1 LTHARAQF
9 NAILIRAGDVE
20 DASPK
25 NAYDEVLLD
34 RVILFLMRI
43 SMVTGTKRRTIV
55 LGSGTAV
62 TSNIGV
68 CVVKKLDA
76 GGNGSTVVRNVFAP
90 KALPR
95 VADGDVVIT
104 GFVGICQS
112 RGLPLAPARNGA
124 DRTK

>member
-1 LTHARAQF
+1 VKGASIHA
-9 NAILIRAGDVE
+9 GYVKG
-20 DASPK
+20 ASPG
-25 NAYDEVLLD
+25 NASDEVLLR
-34 RVILFLMRI
+34 RVIFFLKI

-62 TSNIGV
+62 TSNMGV

-90 KALPR
+90 KAFPR
-95 VADGDVVIT
+95 VADGNVVIT
-104 GFVGICQS
+104 GFVGTCQL

-124 DRTK
+124 ERTK